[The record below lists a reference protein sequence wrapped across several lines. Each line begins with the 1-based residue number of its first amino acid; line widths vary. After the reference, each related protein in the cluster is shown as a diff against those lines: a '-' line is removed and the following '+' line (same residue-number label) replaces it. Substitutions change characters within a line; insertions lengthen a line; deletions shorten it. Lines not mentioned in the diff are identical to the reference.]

1 MALTIE
7 RFMFESFRE
16 IQEADK
22 QAAHQAHDILTE
34 GKPDGD
40 IDSEKD
46 AQPAITE
53 DDLSA
58 AKEVAY
64 GEGYQAGH
72 AAGVEE
78 ATSQQA
84 EIDKQ
89 IAEMLPKVT
98 NSLAE
103 ADVQYQE
110 LLHEQTEGLS
120 RLALTIAKKIA
131 GNAIKEDPIAEIEAL
146 VKECVTSLIEE
157 PTVAIYAHPDI
168 TQLLKQRLETM
179 LEKMP
184 SLSIELSVE
193 GDAEIAAGDC
203 RIEWTNGSAE
213 RNTDKLWEDV
223 ALIVNQRYEKSS
235 GSDNLPEAATAT
247 TDTPSV
253 TADKDITPD
262 NSAVNMQEAEEPTT
276 IDTINKEQI

>member
-1 MALTIE
+1 M
-7 RFMFESFRE
+7 
-16 IQEADK
+16 
-22 QAAHQAHDILTE
+22 
-34 GKPDGD
+34 
-40 IDSEKD
+40 
-46 AQPAITE
+46 
-53 DDLSA
+53 
-58 AKEVAY
+58 
-64 GEGYQAGH
+64 
-72 AAGVEE
+72 
-78 ATSQQA
+78 
-84 EIDKQ
+84 
-89 IAEMLPKVT
+89 
-98 NSLAE
+98 
-103 ADVQYQE
+103 
-110 LLHEQTEGLS
+110 HEQTEGLS

-247 TDTPSV
+247 TDTPS
-253 TADKDITPD
+253 
-262 NSAVNMQEAEEPTT
+262 AVNMQEAEEPTT